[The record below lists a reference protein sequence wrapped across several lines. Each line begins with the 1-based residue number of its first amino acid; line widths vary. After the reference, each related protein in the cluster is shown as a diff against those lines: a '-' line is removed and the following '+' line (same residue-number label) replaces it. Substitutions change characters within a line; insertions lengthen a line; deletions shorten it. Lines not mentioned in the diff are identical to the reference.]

1 MNHKSAFICTAAALT
16 AILGLGIL
24 AQDYATLPPEAGS
37 TEKKIRASK
46 TSLATAIAEAEK
58 TAGGVAHSAAM
69 KLDGE
74 KPSVEVTVFGGGK
87 QTKVSIDTSTGKGAS
102 SIVVPRFP
110 GDPVTG
116 KPVKTDTGLQYYDI
130 KVGKGTSP
138 KPTSACTVHYSG
150 YLVDGTMFDSS
161 VKRGQ
166 PATFPLNRVI
176 SGWTEGV
183 GSMKPGGKRKLIIP
197 YTAAYGERGR
207 PPTIPPK
214 ATLIFDVELISFKD
228 E

>member
-1 MNHKSAFICTAAALT
+1 MNRKSAITCAVIAAT
-16 AILGLGIL
+16 AILGLGII
-24 AQDYATLPPEAGS
+24 AQDFTTLPPEAGS
-37 TEKKIRASK
+37 TEKQIRALK
-46 TSLATAIAEAEK
+46 TSLSAAIAAAEK
-58 TAGGVAHSAAM
+58 SAGGVAYSAAM

-74 KPSVEVTVFGGGK
+74 KPSVEVTVYGGGK
-87 QTKVSIDTSTGKGAS
+87 QTRVSIDAASGAVAS
-102 SIVVPRFP
+102 STVVPRFP

-116 KPVKTDTGLQYYDI
+116 EPTKTDTGLQYFDI
-130 KVGKGTSP
+130 KVGKGASP

-150 YLVDGTMFDSS
+150 WLVDGTMFDSS

-176 SGWTEGV
+176 PGWTEGV
-183 GSMKPGGKRKLIIP
+183 GGMKPGGKRKLIIP
-197 YTAAYGERGR
+197 YSMAYGEGGR
-207 PPTIPPK
+207 PPVVPPK

>member
-1 MNHKSAFICTAAALT
+1 MNRKSAITCAVVAAT
-16 AILGLGIL
+16 AILGLGII
-24 AQDYATLPPEAGS
+24 AQDFTTLPPEAGS
-37 TEKKIRASK
+37 TEKQIRALK
-46 TSLATAIAEAEK
+46 TSLSGAIATAEK
-58 TAGGVAHSAAM
+58 SAGGVAYNAAM

-74 KPSVEVTVFGGGK
+74 KPSVEVTVYGGGK
-87 QTKVSIDTSTGKGAS
+87 QTRVSIDAASGAVAS
-102 SIVVPRFP
+102 STVVPRFP

-116 KPVKTDTGLQYYDI
+116 EPTKTDTGLQYFDI
-130 KVGKGTSP
+130 KVGKGASP

-150 YLVDGTMFDSS
+150 WLVDGTMFDSS

-176 SGWTEGV
+176 PGWTEGV
-183 GSMKPGGKRKLIIP
+183 GGMKPGGKRKLIIP
-197 YTAAYGERGR
+197 FSMAYGEGGR
-207 PPTIPPK
+207 PPIIPPK

>member
-1 MNHKSAFICTAAALT
+1 MTRKSAITCAVIAAT
-16 AILGLGIL
+16 AILGLGII
-24 AQDYATLPPEAGS
+24 AQDFTTLPPEAAS
-37 TEKKIRASK
+37 TEKQIRALK
-46 TSLATAIAEAEK
+46 TSLSAAIASAEK
-58 TAGGVAHSAAM
+58 SAGGVAYSAAM

-74 KPSVEVTVFGGGK
+74 KPTVEVTVFGGGK
-87 QTKVSIDTSTGKGAS
+87 QTRVSIDAASGAIAS
-102 SIVVPRFP
+102 STPVPRFP

-116 KPVKTDTGLQYYDI
+116 EPTKTDTGLQYFDI
-130 KVGKGTSP
+130 KVGKGASP

-176 SGWTEGV
+176 PGWTEGV
-183 GSMKPGGKRKLIIP
+183 GGMKPGGKRKLIIP
-197 YTAAYGERGR
+197 FAMAYGEGGR
-207 PPTIPPK
+207 PPIIPPK

>member
-1 MNHKSAFICTAAALT
+1 MNRKSALFCATTALT
-16 AILGLGIL
+16 AALALGII
-24 AQDYATLPPEAGS
+24 AQDYTTLPPEAGS

-46 TSLATAIAEAEK
+46 TSLATAIATAEK
-58 TAGGVAHSAAM
+58 SAGGVAHSAAM
-69 KLDGE
+69 KLDAE
-74 KPSVEVTVFGGGK
+74 KPSVEVTIYGGGK
-87 QTKVSIDTSTGKGAS
+87 QTRVSIDANTGKVAS
-102 SIVVPRFP
+102 SAVVPRYP

-116 KPVKTDTGLQYYDI
+116 EPVTTKSGLQYYDI
-130 KVGKGTSP
+130 KVGKGASP

-176 SGWTEGV
+176 PGWTEGV

-197 YTAAYGERGR
+197 YASAYGEGGR
-207 PPTIPPK
+207 PPVIPPK

>member
-1 MNHKSAFICTAAALT
+1 MNRKSALICTAAALT
-16 AILGLGIL
+16 ALLGLGLL
-24 AQDYATLPPEAGS
+24 AQDYTTLPPAAGS

-87 QTKVSIDTSTGKGAS
+87 QTKVSIDTSTGKVAS

-130 KVGKGTSP
+130 KVGKGASP

-214 ATLIFDVELISFKD
+214 ATLIFDVELISFND

>member
-24 AQDYATLPPEAGS
+24 AQDYTTLPPEAGS

-87 QTKVSIDTSTGKGAS
+87 QTKVSIDTSTGKVAS

-150 YLVDGTMFDSS
+150 YLTDGTMFDSS

-183 GSMKPGGKRKLIIP
+183 GSMKPGGKRKLIIH
-197 YTAAYGERGR
+197 YAAAYGERGR

>member
-1 MNHKSAFICTAAALT
+1 MNRKSALICTAAALT
-16 AILGLGIL
+16 AILGLGII
-24 AQDYATLPPEAGS
+24 AQDYTNLPPSPGS

-87 QTKVSIDTSTGKGAS
+87 QTKVSIDTSTGKVAS

-150 YLVDGTMFDSS
+150 YLTDGTMFDSS

>member
-1 MNHKSAFICTAAALT
+1 MIRKSAITCTAAALAIT
-16 AILGLGIL
+16 IACTQAPEIDPKTGLAAAILAAEKNTGGI
-24 AQDYATLPPEAGS
+24 AFSAEMKPDA
-37 TEKKIRASK
+37 EKPYVEVIVNNDDQKIRVNVDANS
-46 TSLATAIAEAEK
+46 
-58 TAGGVAHSAAM
+58 
-69 KLDGE
+69 
-74 KPSVEVTVFGGGK
+74 GK
-87 QTKVSIDTSTGKGAS
+87 VTSTT
-102 SIVVPRFP
+102 VVPRYP
-110 GDPVTG
+110 GDAVTGEPVTT
-116 KPVKTDTGLQYYDI
+116 KTGLQYYDI
-130 KVGKGTSP
+130 KVGKGPSP

-176 SGWTEGV
+176 SGWTEGL
-183 GSMKPGGKRKLIIP
+183 GTMKPGGKRKLIIP
-197 YTAAYGERGR
+197 YASAYGERGR

>member
-1 MNHKSAFICTAAALT
+1 MDRKSALICTATALT
-16 AILGLGIL
+16 AILGLSIL
-24 AQDYATLPPEAGS
+24 AQDYTTLPPEAGS

-87 QTKVSIDTSTGKGAS
+87 QTKVSIDTSTGKVAS

-116 KPVKTDTGLQYYDI
+116 EPVKTDTGLQYYDI
-130 KVGKGTSP
+130 KVGKGASP

-197 YTAAYGERGR
+197 YAAAYGERGR

>member
-1 MNHKSAFICTAAALT
+1 MTRKSAITCAVIAAT
-16 AILGLGIL
+16 AILGLGII
-24 AQDYATLPPEAGS
+24 AQDFTTLPPEASS
-37 TEKKIRASK
+37 TEKQIRALK
-46 TSLATAIAEAEK
+46 TSLSAAIASAEK
-58 TAGGVAHSAAM
+58 SAGGVAYSAAM

-74 KPSVEVTVFGGGK
+74 KPTVEVTVFGGGK
-87 QTKVSIDTSTGKGAS
+87 QTRVSIDAASGAIAS
-102 SIVVPRFP
+102 STPVPRFP

-116 KPVKTDTGLQYYDI
+116 EPTKTDTGLQYFDI
-130 KVGKGTSP
+130 KVGKGASP

-176 SGWTEGV
+176 PGWTEGV
-183 GSMKPGGKRKLIIP
+183 GGMKPGGKRKLIIP
-197 YTAAYGERGR
+197 FSMAYGEGGR
-207 PPTIPPK
+207 PPIIPPK

>member
-1 MNHKSAFICTAAALT
+1 MNRKSAITCAVVAAT
-16 AILGLGIL
+16 AILGLGII
-24 AQDYATLPPEAGS
+24 AQDFTTLPPEAGS
-37 TEKKIRASK
+37 TEKQIRALK
-46 TSLATAIAEAEK
+46 TSLSAAIATAEK
-58 TAGGVAHSAAM
+58 SAGGVAYNAAM

-74 KPSVEVTVFGGGK
+74 KPSVEVTVYGGGK
-87 QTKVSIDTSTGKGAS
+87 QTRVSIDAASGAVAS
-102 SIVVPRFP
+102 STVVPRFP

-116 KPVKTDTGLQYYDI
+116 EPTKTDTGLQYFDI
-130 KVGKGTSP
+130 KVGKGASP

-150 YLVDGTMFDSS
+150 WLVDGTMFDSS

-176 SGWTEGV
+176 PGWTEGV
-183 GSMKPGGKRKLIIP
+183 GGMKPGGKRKLIIP
-197 YTAAYGERGR
+197 FSMAYGEGGR
-207 PPTIPPK
+207 PPIIPPK

>member
-24 AQDYATLPPEAGS
+24 AQDYTTLPPEAGS

-87 QTKVSIDTSTGKGAS
+87 QTKVSIDTSTGKVAS

-150 YLVDGTMFDSS
+150 YLTDGTMFDSS

-197 YTAAYGERGR
+197 YAAAYGERGR

>member
-1 MNHKSAFICTAAALT
+1 MTRKSAITCAVIATT
-16 AILGLGIL
+16 AILGLGII
-24 AQDYATLPPEAGS
+24 AQDFTTLPPEAGS
-37 TEKKIRASK
+37 TEKQIRALK
-46 TSLATAIAEAEK
+46 TSLSAAIASAEK
-58 TAGGVAHSAAM
+58 SVGGVAYSAAM

-74 KPSVEVTVFGGGK
+74 KPTVEVTVFGGGK
-87 QTKVSIDTSTGKGAS
+87 QTRVSIDAASGAIAS
-102 SIVVPRFP
+102 STPVPRFP

-116 KPVKTDTGLQYYDI
+116 EPTKTATGLQYFDI
-130 KVGKGTSP
+130 KVGKGASP

-176 SGWTEGV
+176 PGWTEGV
-183 GSMKPGGKRKLIIP
+183 GGMKPGGKRKLIIP
-197 YTAAYGERGR
+197 FSMAYGPNGR
-207 PPTIPPK
+207 SPTIPPK

>member
-16 AILGLGIL
+16 AILSLGIL
-24 AQDYATLPPEAGS
+24 AQDYTTLPPEAGA
-37 TEKKIRASK
+37 TEKKLRASK

-87 QTKVSIDTSTGKGAS
+87 QTKVSIDTSTGKVAS

-150 YLVDGTMFDSS
+150 YLTDGTMFDSS

>member
-1 MNHKSAFICTAAALT
+1 MNRKSVLACAVLALT
-16 AILGLGIL
+16 AT
-24 AQDYATLPPEAGS
+24 AACMRHPEAGS
-37 TEKKIRASK
+37 T
-46 TSLATAIAEAEK
+46 TGLAAAVMAAEES
-58 TAGGVAHSAAM
+58 TGGVASRAEM
-69 KLDGE
+69 KLDAE
-74 KPSVEVTVFGGGK
+74 KPYVEVIVYNDDQ
-87 QTKVSIDTSTGKGAS
+87 QTRVNVDANSSKVTSST
-102 SIVVPRFP
+102 VVPRFP
-110 GDPVTG
+110 GDPVAG

-130 KVGKGTSP
+130 KVGKGASP

-150 YLVDGTMFDSS
+150 WLVDGTMFDSS

-166 PATFPLNRVI
+166 PATFHLNRVI
-176 SGWTEGV
+176 RGWTEGV

-197 YTAAYGERGR
+197 YTAAYGERGK

>member
-24 AQDYATLPPEAGS
+24 AQDYTTLPPEAGS

-87 QTKVSIDTSTGKGAS
+87 QTKVSIDTSTGKVAS

-130 KVGKGTSP
+130 KVGKGASP

>member
-1 MNHKSAFICTAAALT
+1 MTRKRSITCAVAAAT
-16 AILGLGIL
+16 AILGLGII
-24 AQDYATLPPEAGS
+24 AQDFTTLPPEAGS
-37 TEKKIRASK
+37 TEKQIRASK
-46 TSLATAIAEAEK
+46 TSLAAAIVEAEK
-58 TAGGVAHSAAM
+58 SAGGVAYSAAM
-69 KLDGE
+69 KLDGA
-74 KPSVEVTVFGGGK
+74 KPSVEVTVYGGGK
-87 QTKVSIDTSTGKGAS
+87 QIQVSIDAATGKVAS
-102 SIVVPRFP
+102 STLVPRFP

-116 KPVKTDTGLQYYDI
+116 EPTKTTTGLQYFDI
-130 KVGKGTSP
+130 KVGKGASP

-150 YLVDGTMFDSS
+150 WLVDGTMFDSS

-183 GSMKPGGKRKLIIP
+183 GGMKPGGKRKLIIP
-197 YTAAYGERGR
+197 FSMAYGPNGR

-214 ATLIFDVELISFKD
+214 ATLIFDVELISFKN

>member
-24 AQDYATLPPEAGS
+24 AQDYTTLPPESGS

-87 QTKVSIDTSTGKGAS
+87 QTKVSIDTSTGKVAS

-150 YLVDGTMFDSS
+150 YLTDGTMFDSS

>member
-1 MNHKSAFICTAAALT
+1 MTRKSAITCAVIAAT
-16 AILGLGIL
+16 AILGLGII
-24 AQDYATLPPEAGS
+24 AQDFTTLPPEASS
-37 TEKKIRASK
+37 TEKQIRALK
-46 TSLATAIAEAEK
+46 TSLSAAIASAEK
-58 TAGGVAHSAAM
+58 SAGGVAYSAAM

-74 KPSVEVTVFGGGK
+74 KPTVEVTVFGGGK
-87 QTKVSIDTSTGKGAS
+87 QTRVSIDAASGAIAS
-102 SIVVPRFP
+102 STPVPRFP

-116 KPVKTDTGLQYYDI
+116 EPTKTATGLQYFDI
-130 KVGKGTSP
+130 KVGKGASP

-150 YLVDGTMFDSS
+150 WLVDGTMFDSS

-183 GSMKPGGKRKLIIP
+183 GGMKPGGKRKLIIP
-197 YTAAYGERGR
+197 FSMAYGPNGR

>member
-1 MNHKSAFICTAAALT
+1 MSRKSALVCASLALT

-24 AQDYATLPPEAGS
+24 AQDYTTLPPDAGS
-37 TEKKIRASK
+37 TEKQLRAAK
-46 TSLATAIAEAEK
+46 TSLTAAIVEAEK
-58 TAGGVAHSAAM
+58 STGGVAYSAAM
-69 KLDGE
+69 KLDAA

-87 QTKVSIDTSTGKGAS
+87 QTRVSVDAATGKVAS
-102 SIVVPRFP
+102 STEVPRFP
-110 GDPVTG
+110 GEPVSGEPT
-116 KPVKTDTGLQYYDI
+116 KTTTGLQYYDL
-130 KVGKGTSP
+130 KVGKGASP

-166 PATFPLNRVI
+166 PAIFPLNRVI
-176 SGWTEGV
+176 PGWTEGV
-183 GSMKPGGKRKLIIP
+183 GTMRTGGKRKLIIP

-214 ATLIFDVELISFKD
+214 ATLIFDIELISFKD

>member
-1 MNHKSAFICTAAALT
+1 MNRKSAITCAVIAAT
-16 AILGLGIL
+16 AILGLGII
-24 AQDYATLPPEAGS
+24 AQDFTTLPPEAAS
-37 TEKKIRASK
+37 TEKQIRALK
-46 TSLATAIAEAEK
+46 TSLSAAIASAEK
-58 TAGGVAHSAAM
+58 SAGGVAYSAAM

-74 KPSVEVTVFGGGK
+74 KPTVEVTVFGGGK
-87 QTKVSIDTSTGKGAS
+87 QTRVSIDAASGAIAS
-102 SIVVPRFP
+102 STPVPRFP

-116 KPVKTDTGLQYYDI
+116 EPTKTDTGLQYFDI
-130 KVGKGTSP
+130 KVGKGASP

-176 SGWTEGV
+176 PGWTEGV

-197 YTAAYGERGR
+197 YASAYGEGGR
-207 PPTIPPK
+207 PPVIPPK

>member
-1 MNHKSAFICTAAALT
+1 MDRKSALICTATALT
-16 AILGLGIL
+16 AILGLSIL
-24 AQDYATLPPEAGS
+24 AQDYTTLPPEAGS

-87 QTKVSIDTSTGKGAS
+87 QTKVSIDTSTGKVAS

-150 YLVDGTMFDSS
+150 YLTDGTMFDSS

>member
-1 MNHKSAFICTAAALT
+1 MNRKSAITCAVIAAT
-16 AILGLGIL
+16 AILGLGII
-24 AQDYATLPPEAGS
+24 AQDFTTLPPEAAS
-37 TEKKIRASK
+37 TEKQIRALK
-46 TSLATAIAEAEK
+46 TSLSAAIASAEK
-58 TAGGVAHSAAM
+58 SAGGVAYSAAM

-74 KPSVEVTVFGGGK
+74 KPTVEVTVFGGGK
-87 QTKVSIDTSTGKGAS
+87 QTRVSIDAASGAIAS
-102 SIVVPRFP
+102 STPVPRFP

-116 KPVKTDTGLQYYDI
+116 EPTKTDTGLQYFDI
-130 KVGKGTSP
+130 KVGKGASP

-176 SGWTEGV
+176 PGWTEGV

-197 YTAAYGERGR
+197 FSMAYGEGGR
-207 PPTIPPK
+207 PPIIPPK

>member
-1 MNHKSAFICTAAALT
+1 MNRKSAITCAVIAAT
-16 AILGLGIL
+16 AILGLGII
-24 AQDYATLPPEAGS
+24 AQDFTTLPPEAGS
-37 TEKKIRASK
+37 TEKQIRALK
-46 TSLATAIAEAEK
+46 TSLSAAIAAAEK
-58 TAGGVAHSAAM
+58 SAGGVAYSAAM

-74 KPSVEVTVFGGGK
+74 KPSVEVTVYGGGK
-87 QTKVSIDTSTGKGAS
+87 QTRVSIDAASGAVAS
-102 SIVVPRFP
+102 STVVPRFP

-116 KPVKTDTGLQYYDI
+116 EPTKTDTGLQYFDI
-130 KVGKGTSP
+130 KVGKGASP

-150 YLVDGTMFDSS
+150 WLADGTMFDSS

-176 SGWTEGV
+176 PGWTEGV
-183 GSMKPGGKRKLIIP
+183 GGMKPGGKRKLIIP
-197 YTAAYGERGR
+197 YSMAYGEGGR
-207 PPTIPPK
+207 PPVIPPK